1 MAAIQILPGHFYLL
15 ETFLS
20 NINCTTTP
28 LILFHGLFL
37 CCDYLPNYCF
47 HLCLVPTCASPPVT
61 PLCICVCVCV
71 VPYCPL
77 CQFVGLPQEVLCFVS
92 AILLYVGFISC
103 SFIIFHFTMKL
114 HFKHVFLRLFIDRL
128 PHSTKAYLT
137 GTSDQYPKTINLS
150 SFRRWNLSSGQL
162 TRAEKLGN
170 KIRVNS
176 HHKLFNWTGWVK
188 L

>member
-61 PLCICVCVCV
+61 PLCVCVCAWSRI
-71 VPYCPL
+71 VP
-77 CQFVGLPQEVLCFVS
+77 FVS
-92 AILLYVGFISC
+92 LSVYPKRCFALCLPSC
-103 SFIIFHFTMKL
+103 FMLGSFLVVLSFFTMKL

-128 PHSTKAYLT
+128 PHSNQSLLNRDK
-137 GTSDQYPKTINLS
+137 
-150 SFRRWNLSSGQL
+150 
-162 TRAEKLGN
+162 
-170 KIRVNS
+170 
-176 HHKLFNWTGWVK
+176 
-188 L
+188 